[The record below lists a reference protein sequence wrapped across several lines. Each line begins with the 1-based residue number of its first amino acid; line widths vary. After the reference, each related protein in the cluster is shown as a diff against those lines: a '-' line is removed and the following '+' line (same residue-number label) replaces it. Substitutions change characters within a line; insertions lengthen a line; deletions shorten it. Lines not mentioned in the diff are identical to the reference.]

1 MTTETTVASSLE
13 RRITLHLSS
22 EDIEQATMRQLQQ
35 MGRKAK
41 LPGFRPGKIPLKVLE
56 KSFGA
61 QARSEALGDALSK
74 VYAEQLAAQKIR
86 PAGPPKIAPLNQ
98 DGADPAAQALDF
110 EATIEVY
117 PEVPIPD
124 RSSLSVVRTVCEVTE
139 ADLDKTMQTL
149 QKQRVVYS
157 KADRAAQ
164 VDDQVLIDFEGR
176 LDGEVFEGGKA
187 EGFEFVVGN
196 GSMLADFDQAVR
208 AMAAGDTKTFTVQFP
223 ENYHATNLAGKAAEF
238 TVTLHETREPELPVL
253 DDEFAK
259 AFGVGDGGLAKLR
272 QDVEKNLRR
281 EVATRCKNKTKR
293 SVMDALVEQA
303 GFDLPTALVQAESER
318 MSDEMRQQMASRGMK
333 VDQAPLPPDLFKNQA
348 AKRVRLGLL
357 VGEIV
362 SKEKLNPTEEAIRDM
377 LGEMAQA
384 YENPEEFIQW
394 SMANKERRSEA
405 QSVVLEDNVVKWV
418 LNGAKVEDKSVD
430 VESLIKETE

>member
-13 RRITLHLSS
+13 RRITLHLSAD
-22 EDIEQATMRQLQQ
+22 DIEQATVRQLQQ

-56 KSFGA
+56 QSFGA
-61 QARSEALGDALSK
+61 QARSEALGAALSK
-74 VYAEQLAAQKIR
+74 VYGEQVAAQKLR
-86 PAGPPKIAPLNQ
+86 PAGPPKIDPLKK
-98 DGADPAAQALDF
+98 DGADETSQPLDF
-110 EATIEVY
+110 EATLEVY
-117 PEVPIPD
+117 PDVPLPD
-124 RSSLSVVRTVCEVTE
+124 RSSLKVERTVCEVTE

-149 QKQRVVYS
+149 QKQRVVYNEVG
-157 KADRAAQ
+157 RAAQ
-164 VDDQVLIDFEGR
+164 ADDQVLVDFEGR

-196 GSMLADFDQAVR
+196 GSMLEDFDQAVR
-208 AMAAGDTKTFTVQFP
+208 GMASGNTKTFTVQFP
-223 ENYHATNLAGKAAEF
+223 ENYHASNLAGKAAEF
-238 TVTLHETREPELPVL
+238 SVTLHEAREPKLPAL

-259 AFGVGDGGLAKLR
+259 AFGVSEGGLQKLR

-303 GFDLPTALVQAESER
+303 SFELPTALVQAESER
-318 MSDEMRQQMASRGMK
+318 MSGEMRQQMASRGMK
-333 VDQAPLPPDLFKNQA
+333 VDQAPLTPDLFKNQA

-362 SKEKLNPTEEAIRDM
+362 SKENLNPTEDGIRDM
-377 LGEMAQA
+377 LSEMAQA
-384 YENPEEFIQW
+384 YENPEEFIRW
-394 SMANKERRSEA
+394 AMSNKERRSEA
-405 QSVVLEDNVVKWV
+405 QSVVLEDNVVDWV
-418 LNGAKVEDKSVD
+418 LKEARVEDKTVD

>member
-1 MTTETTVASSLE
+1 
-13 RRITLHLSS
+13 
-22 EDIEQATMRQLQQ
+22 

-74 VYAEQLAAQKIR
+74 VYAEQIAAHKLR
-86 PAGPPKIAPLNQ
+86 PAGPPKIAPLNK
-98 DGADPAAQALDF
+98 DASDAAAQPLDF

-117 PEVPIPD
+117 PDVPLPD
-124 RSSLSVVRTVCEVTE
+124 RANLKVERTVCEVSN

-149 QKQRVVYS
+149 QKQRVVFN
-157 KADRAAQ
+157 KVDRAAQ
-164 VDDQVLIDFEGR
+164 ADDQVLIDFEGK

-196 GSMLADFDQAVR
+196 GSMLEDFDQAVR
-208 AMAAGDTKTFTVQFP
+208 GMAAGDTKTFTVQFP

-238 TVTLHETREPELPVL
+238 TVTLHEAREPELPVL

-259 AFGVGDGGLAKLR
+259 AFGVAEGGLERLR

-303 GFDLPTALVQAESER
+303 SFELPTALVQAESER
-318 MSDEMRQQMASRGMK
+318 MSEEMRQQMANRGMK

-362 SKEKLNPTEEAIRDM
+362 SKEGLNPTEDGIRAM
-377 LGEMAQA
+377 LAEMAQA
-384 YENPEEFIQW
+384 YENPEEFIRW
-394 SMANKERRSEA
+394 AMSNNERRSEA
-405 QSVVLEDNVVKWV
+405 QSVVLEDNVVNWV
-418 LNGAKVEDKSVD
+418 LQGAKVEDKTVD

>member
-1 MTTETTVASSLE
+1 
-13 RRITLHLSS
+13 
-22 EDIEQATMRQLQQ
+22 
-35 MGRKAK
+35 
-41 LPGFRPGKIPLKVLE
+41 
-56 KSFGA
+56 
-61 QARSEALGDALSK
+61 
-74 VYAEQLAAQKIR
+74 
-86 PAGPPKIAPLNQ
+86 
-98 DGADPAAQALDF
+98 
-110 EATIEVY
+110 
-117 PEVPIPD
+117 
-124 RSSLSVVRTVCEVTE
+124 VRTVCEVTE

-149 QKQRVVYS
+149 QKQRVVYT

-196 GSMLADFDQAVR
+196 GSMLTDFDQAVR

-238 TVTLHETREPELPVL
+238 TVTLHETRKPELPVL

-405 QSVVLEDNVVKWV
+405 QSVVLEDNVVNWV
-418 LNGAKVEDKSVD
+418 LQEAKVEDKSVD

>member
-13 RRITLHLSS
+13 RRITLHLSAD
-22 EDIEQATMRQLQQ
+22 DIEQATVRQLQQ

-56 KSFGA
+56 QSFGA
-61 QARSEALGDALSK
+61 QARSEALGAALSK
-74 VYAEQLAAQKIR
+74 VYGEQVAAQKLR
-86 PAGPPKIAPLNQ
+86 PAGPPKIAPLKKE
-98 DGADPAAQALDF
+98 GADAPSQPLDF
-110 EATIEVY
+110 EATLEVY
-117 PEVPIPD
+117 PDVPLPD
-124 RSSLSVVRTVCEVTE
+124 RSSLKVERTVCEVTE

-149 QKQRVVYS
+149 QKQRVVYNEVE
-157 KADRAAQ
+157 RAAQ
-164 VDDQVLIDFEGR
+164 ADDQVLVDFEGR

-196 GSMLADFDQAVR
+196 GSMLEDFDQAVR
-208 AMAAGDTKTFTVQFP
+208 GMASGNTKTFTVQFP
-223 ENYHATNLAGKAAEF
+223 ENYHASNLAGKAAEF
-238 TVTLHETREPELPVL
+238 SVTLHEAREPKLPAL

-259 AFGVGDGGLAKLR
+259 AFGVSEGGLQKLR

-303 GFDLPTALVQAESER
+303 SFELPTALVQAESER

-333 VDQAPLPPDLFKNQA
+333 VDQAPLTPDLFKNQA

-362 SKEKLNPTEEAIRDM
+362 SKENLNPTEDGIRDM
-377 LGEMAQA
+377 LSEMAQA
-384 YENPEEFIQW
+384 YENPEEFIRW
-394 SMANKERRSEA
+394 AMSNKERRSEA
-405 QSVVLEDNVVKWV
+405 QSVVLEDNVVDWV
-418 LNGAKVEDKSVD
+418 LKEARVEDKTVD

>member
-1 MTTETTVASSLE
+1 MTTETTAASSLE

-22 EDIEQATMRQLQQ
+22 EDIEQATVRQLQQ

-74 VYAEQLAAQKIR
+74 VYAEQIAAHKLR
-86 PAGPPKIAPLNQ
+86 PAGPPKIAPLNK
-98 DGADPAAQALDF
+98 DASDAAAQPLDF

-117 PEVPIPD
+117 PDVPLPD
-124 RSSLSVVRTVCEVTE
+124 RANLKVERTVCEVSD

-149 QKQRVVYS
+149 QKQRVAFNKV
-157 KADRAAQ
+157 DRAAQ
-164 VDDQVLIDFEGR
+164 ADDQVLIDFEGK

-196 GSMLADFDQAVR
+196 GSMLEDFDQAVR
-208 AMAAGDTKTFTVQFP
+208 GMAAGDTKTFTVQFP

-238 TVTLHETREPELPVL
+238 TVTLHEAREPELPVL

-259 AFGVGDGGLAKLR
+259 AFGVAEGGLERLR

-303 GFDLPTALVQAESER
+303 SFELPTALVQAESER
-318 MSDEMRQQMASRGMK
+318 MSEEMRQQMANRGMK

-362 SKEKLNPTEEAIRDM
+362 SKEGLNPTEDGIRAM
-377 LGEMAQA
+377 LAEMAQA
-384 YENPEEFIQW
+384 YENPEEFIRW
-394 SMANKERRSEA
+394 AMSNNERRSEA
-405 QSVVLEDNVVKWV
+405 QSVVLEDNVVNWV
-418 LNGAKVEDKSVD
+418 LQGAKVEDKTVD